1 MRTRSRREE
10 KKEEEQEEE
19 EEEEEAGGERRAAG
33 GGRSSARALCL
44 GCLRAPP
51 PAPQT
56 PAGVGASGE
65 RILFRRVA
73 QQRRLTLRGAA
84 NSTSTNLRTKSGC
97 LENPRRRG
105 KPGRRRRRRRR
116 RRGGTEERSS
126 NGPLA
131 ASELPRA
138 AAPWPRP
145 RVSQL
150 VAAQGRGGRPPPP
163 GAPAALARRRAALMS
178 SCPPG

>member
-84 NSTSTNLRTKSGC
+84 NSTSTNLRTKDGMAK
-97 LENPRRRG
+97 LI
-105 KPGRRRRRRRR
+105 
-116 RRGGTEERSS
+116 
-126 NGPLA
+126 
-131 ASELPRA
+131 
-138 AAPWPRP
+138 
-145 RVSQL
+145 
-150 VAAQGRGGRPPPP
+150 
-163 GAPAALARRRAALMS
+163 M
-178 SCPPG
+178 

>member
-84 NSTSTNLRTKSGC
+84 NSTSTLG
-97 LENPRRRG
+97 LDPRHG
-105 KPGRRRRRRRR
+105 H
-116 RRGGTEERSS
+116 
-126 NGPLA
+126 A
-131 ASELPRA
+131 ATA
-138 AAPWPRP
+138 W
-145 RVSQL
+145 
-150 VAAQGRGGRPPPP
+150 
-163 GAPAALARRRAALMS
+163 ALDS
-178 SCPPG
+178 DTSWVGQP